1 MINYGKQNLLRSH
14 WHCWQAVFCQVQS
27 IGLTI
32 LSQTNKRAISLDG
45 EPGLLLTA
53 ALCSKP
59 VHWAGGLSGWVTSDS
74 RNVLSGLSTAGLPVW
89 CRWSSRTESQ
99 WDFETLKGWKYQ
111 KLWLVKLYGTIRGH
125 IGNKQTIKVVSLKN
139 SCPRAAL

>member
-1 MINYGKQNLLRSH
+1 M
-14 WHCWQAVFCQVQS
+14 FCQVQS

-32 LSQTNKRAISLDG
+32 LSQTNTRAISLDG

-74 RNVLSGLSTAGLPVW
+74 RNVLSGLSTAEHVGGAAEL
-89 CRWSSRTESQ
+89 RASG
-99 WDFETLKGWKYQ
+99 TLKHSKGESIKNCGW
-111 KLWLVKLYGTIRGH
+111 LEED
-125 IGNKQTIKVVSLKN
+125 
-139 SCPRAAL
+139 